1 MRILHRYILKELLK
15 SLALSLPAIAGVFS
29 FAIVLKTLQS
39 NGLGP
44 LASLKFM
51 ALTLPG
57 ACYLALPLSAV
68 LVATLIYGRLTSDNE
83 VMACRASGIPVSSLL
98 WPAFLLAIISSGL
111 TLTLAAWP
119 LPESHYAAQKLALED
134 IENLFF
140 SQLSNGRFYFKDAN
154 FQMTVDRVV
163 GDMLYGPT
171 VKHRGDKGQT
181 TYSYAPYGRVEFD
194 KADKSVTLALWEA
207 VVVDESHAMP
217 MRGDHR
223 VSVPLLTSIPRK
235 ADDLSLWWLMAVQND
250 PNRSD
255 EITMLADNVTA
266 KYKENVQLM
275 VRAKAIA
282 EFNNRLAGVLGCLGL
297 VLLGAGLGMYFHSGN
312 LLTAFGVALVP
323 WLLATLLTKV
333 ATQWVGDSASNA
345 QSLAW
350 VIWTP
355 NILMLM
361 LGAAS
366 TAAIVWVWGY
376 PVQLRHRLL
385 GRLPGA
391 GRVGRSAS

>member
-1 MRILHRYILKELLK
+1 MRIVHRYILKELLK
-15 SLALSLPAIAGVFS
+15 AMALSLPAIAGVFS
-29 FAIVLKTLQS
+29 FAIVLQKLQAL
-39 NGLGP
+39 GLGP
-44 LASLKFM
+44 VASLKYM
-51 ALTLPG
+51 TLTLPG

-68 LVATLIYGRLTSDNE
+68 LVATLIYGRLASDNE

-98 WPAFLLAIISSGL
+98 WPAFLLAMISSGL
-111 TLTLAAWP
+111 TLGLAAWP
-119 LPESHYAAQKLALED
+119 LPESHYATKKLALED

-140 SQLSNGRFYFKDAN
+140 SQLNNSRIDFKEAN

-171 VKHRGDKGQT
+171 VKHHGDKGQI
-181 TYSYAPYGRVEFD
+181 TYCYAPYGRVEFD
-194 KADKSVTLALWEA
+194 QADKSVTLALWEA
-207 VVVDESHAMP
+207 VVVDESHTMP

-223 VSVPLLTSIPRK
+223 VSVPLPTSIPRK
-235 ADDLSLWWLMAVQND
+235 AEDLSLWWLMAVQND
-250 PNRSD
+250 PGRSD
-255 EITMLADNVTA
+255 EVTTLKDTVTA
-266 KYKENVQLM
+266 KDKEATRLM

-297 VLLGAGLGMYFHSGN
+297 VLLGAALGMYFHSGN

-333 ATQWVGDSASNA
+333 TTQWVGDSATKA

-361 LGAAS
+361 LGAGA
-366 TAAIVWVWGY
+366 TAGIVWVWGY
-376 PVQLRHRLL
+376 PVRLRHRLL
-385 GRLPGA
+385 GQLPGA
-391 GRVGRSAS
+391 GQVGRSAS